1 MRGGHEVRRR
11 SPGDDSRRGRGDSQR
26 SILERIEEKLAR
38 LLGSDDDPDARRDS
52 GSADENFA
60 PEALTWDEGD
70 VEPRILGGPHAS
82 APGWDPSFAGPRFDR
97 VDLGSVGTHAA
108 HPVSSVEGAYG
119 VGPSG
124 YRSSAREHYI
134 AAQAA
139 RHAPGGGG
147 GGGGE
152 HHRHYADW
160 RNQQIETLD
169 RAFEEYCREKNESF
183 AQEFGDWR
191 AKRQNQRDSL
201 AKVSENM
208 DVVGSD
214 GEPIGR
220 VEAVVSGA
228 IAVARDG
235 ADGRKAAGLLPYSWI
250 QAVGVEVVID
260 RPAAEAEAKL
270 RPAEARSEPQP
281 APASG

>member
-38 LLGSDDDPDARRDS
+38 LLGSDDDSDARRDS
-52 GSADENFA
+52 GSDDGNFA

-70 VEPRILGGPHAS
+70 ADPRILGGPHAS

-119 VGPSG
+119 IGTSG
-124 YRSSAREHYI
+124 YRSSAREHFI

-139 RHAPGGGG
+139 RQAQGG

-191 AKRQNQRDSL
+191 TKRQNQRASL
-201 AKVSENM
+201 GNISENM
-208 DVVGSD
+208 NVVGSD

-220 VEAVVSGA
+220 VEAVTSEA

-235 ADGRKAAGLLPYSWI
+235 ADGRKTAGLLPYSWI
-250 QAVGVEVVID
+250 RSVEIEVVID

-270 RPAEARSEPQP
+270 RPAEASPRAEP
-281 APASG
+281 APASA

>member
-1 MRGGHEVRRR
+1 MRASHEVRRR

-38 LLGSDDDPDARRDS
+38 LLGGDGDSDARRDS
-52 GSADENFA
+52 GSDEEDFA

-70 VEPRILGGPHAS
+70 ADPRILGGPHAS

-119 VGPSG
+119 IGPSG

-139 RHAPGGGG
+139 RHAH
-147 GGGGE
+147 GGGE
-152 HHRHYADW
+152 HHHHYADW

-191 AKRQNQRDSL
+191 AKRQNQRDAL

-220 VEAVVSGA
+220 VEAVTSGA
-228 IAVARDG
+228 IAVAQDG
-235 ADGRKAAGLLPYSWI
+235 ADGRKATGLLPYSWI

-270 RPAEARSEPQP
+270 KPAEARSEPQP

>member
-1 MRGGHEVRRR
+1 VRRR

-119 VGPSG
+119 IGPSG

-139 RHAPGGGG
+139 RHAPGSGGG

-169 RAFEEYCREKNESF
+169 QAFEEYCREKNESF